1 MNEMGQDQTVL
12 LPPAK
17 APVAPQPAP
26 SKGFWGNVGSAL
38 AKIGGAFLSGALW
51 ASNHPAVIEAVAKAA
66 GKPAVAAAVG
76 QFAPAASAVLGV
88 AEQAVQAK
96 AGK

>member
-1 MNEMGQDQTVL
+1 MAEGIL
-12 LPPAK
+12 LPPTP
-17 APVAPQPAP
+17 APAAPAPAP
-26 SKGFWGNVGSAL
+26 SKGFWGNVGSVL

-76 QFAPAASAVLGV
+76 QFAPVASAALTV
-88 AEQAVQAK
+88 AEAAVQK
-96 AGK
+96 KS